1 VTAKTVYKLFADHP
15 FTMAITFHAGE
26 HSITHPW
33 GAGNH
38 LKDKATGKKLPT
50 TNGYVDNA
58 ASTESPDEVS
68 FEKVVGILKNAA
80 SFSREKNLPVY
91 VTGPISSV
99 VYAVEGGMED
109 WGYSAGWEND
119 AIKNEN
125 EKGLIPH

>member
-1 VTAKTVYKLFADHP
+1 
-15 FTMAITFHAGE
+15 MAITFHAGE

-38 LKDKATGKKLPT
+38 LKDKSNGRKLPT